1 MSPPDADLPDEGE
14 PLRHNTANAVTG
26 GVDRVRGANG
36 QRLVRKRLHGPGT
49 RVGSGLWATSDDPT
63 HWNYWRREIEAYAD
77 PELSAALAGTRLRL
91 LTLVEQSPRTTCH
104 LDAWPSNVVVPPA
117 GDVVLLDWAFAGNGA
132 IGEDV
137 GNWVP
142 DSCLD
147 LFWPAERID
156 ELDHVALQAYLDGL
170 TSAAWS
176 GTRMRCFWRCA
187 RPA

>member
-1 MSPPDADLPDEGE
+1 
-14 PLRHNTANAVTG
+14 
-26 GVDRVRGANG
+26 VRE
-36 QRLVRKRLHGPGT
+36 
-49 RVGSGLWATSDDPT
+49 
-63 HWNYWRREIEAYAD
+63 RE
-77 PELSAALAGTRLRL
+77 RL

-156 ELDHVALQAYLDGL
+156 ELDRVALRAYLDGL
-170 TSAAWS
+170 TSAAWVGDPDEVLLAMRAS
-176 GTRMRCFWRCA
+176 CVKYDWLLPRMLERAVDTVQHAHFREADGPHVYRQRGLVFQYLVGCCVEALRLADRFGCCHDRAA
-187 RPA
+187 RRHTPAHGAASTAG